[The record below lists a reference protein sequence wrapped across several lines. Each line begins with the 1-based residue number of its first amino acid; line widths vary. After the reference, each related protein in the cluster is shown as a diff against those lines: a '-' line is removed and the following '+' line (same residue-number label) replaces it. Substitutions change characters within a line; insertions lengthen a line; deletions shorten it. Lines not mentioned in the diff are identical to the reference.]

1 MYSDRITQNVA
12 LAVMK
17 VIDEAL
23 SPKQENI
30 ALVAKGQVQ
39 AVKNEETEVELNEA
53 GFGGFS
59 KKYKLKAA
67 ERRAKEALNAALKAK
82 QKKIDAEDFK
92 KLRKEDAEPLD
103 ELSVN
108 TLSSYGTKA
117 AKTTD
122 KLQKDSNKHWVKAH
136 ELHLKNKKSGN
147 GPYSKDA
154 EKSIA
159 HADTS
164 DALLQKR
171 KNRNLSI
178 DLAAKKLGKKFSKG
192 VSEDVMEEYEPAKP
206 NAAAVERRKKLQ
218 AIEDRKEKA
227 KAVPSNVRKHE
238 GSAYGGAKQ
247 KDEMDESMDVAKSLA
262 QKGMNSEPGSTTS
275 IKRKDG
281 KVTSWQV
288 TGPMKKT
295 GASDSMARAR
305 SLAQKGMKLPEETTF
320 SGLLASIHEN
330 GLTAIHEMF
339 VRESAS
345 EEEFNAELKIAQEK
359 SEGKGKKAEIA
370 KGNVQAVKNEEVELD
385 EAKQSEE
392 DYHSESNFPL
402 HHNLHMHNLKYLHDA
417 HAFHGY
423 ARDTEDP
430 ENGGGRNGAAA
441 KAVKNIDRHVRE
453 KYGHNAVKQLQHSGG
468 PEGDVDNFKKTLAH
482 AKEHAQLK
490 KEETEVELNEAGFGG
505 FSKKYKLKAAERRKK
520 EALKA
525 KQKKIDGIAKGKVQA
540 VKNEE
545 TEVVEYELDVNA
557 INGVKME
564 TIDERHLTAAET
576 EKKEDTVKS
585 MKKGMAG
592 FKERYGDR
600 AKEVMYATATKQAK
614 KDA

>member
-1 MYSDRITQNVA
+1 
-12 LAVMK
+12 
-17 VIDEAL
+17 
-23 SPKQENI
+23 
-30 ALVAKGQVQ
+30 
-39 AVKNEETEVELNEA
+39 
-53 GFGGFS
+53 
-59 KKYKLKAA
+59 
-67 ERRAKEALNAALKAK
+67 
-82 QKKIDAEDFK
+82 
-92 KLRKEDAEPLD
+92 
-103 ELSVN
+103 
-108 TLSSYGTKA
+108 
-117 AKTTD
+117 
-122 KLQKDSNKHWVKAH
+122 
-136 ELHLKNKKSGN
+136 
-147 GPYSKDA
+147 
-154 EKSIA
+154 
-159 HADTS
+159 
-164 DALLQKR
+164 
-171 KNRNLSI
+171 
-178 DLAAKKLGKKFSKG
+178 
-192 VSEDVMEEYEPAKP
+192 
-206 NAAAVERRKKLQ
+206 
-218 AIEDRKEKA
+218 
-227 KAVPSNVRKHE
+227 
-238 GSAYGGAKQ
+238 
-247 KDEMDESMDVAKSLA
+247 
-262 QKGMNSEPGSTTS
+262 
-275 IKRKDG
+275 
-281 KVTSWQV
+281 
-288 TGPMKKT
+288 
-295 GASDSMARAR
+295 
-305 SLAQKGMKLPEETTF
+305 
-320 SGLLASIHEN
+320 
-330 GLTAIHEMF
+330 MF

-490 KEETEVELNEAGFGG
+490 KEETEV
-505 FSKKYKLKAAERRKK
+505 
-520 EALKA
+520 
-525 KQKKIDGIAKGKVQA
+525 
-540 VKNEE
+540 
-545 TEVVEYELDVNA
+545 VEYELDVNA

>member
-1 MYSDRITQNVA
+1 MYSDKITQNVA

-17 VIDEAL
+17 VMEEEL
-23 SPKQENI
+23 SAKQKNI
-30 ALVAKGQVQ
+30 AAVAGDP
-39 AVKNEETEVELNEA
+39 
-53 GFGGFS
+53 
-59 KKYKLKAA
+59 
-67 ERRAKEALNAALKAK
+67 
-82 QKKIDAEDFK
+82 KKIDAEDFK
-92 KLRKEDAEPLD
+92 KLRKEYAEPLD

-122 KLQKDSNKHWVKAH
+122 KLLKISNKHWAKGYD
-136 ELHLKNKKSGN
+136 LHHKNLASGN

-154 EKSIA
+154 EKVIA
-159 HADTS
+159 HVDKS

-171 KNRNLSI
+171 KNRNSSI
-178 DLAAKKLGKKFSKG
+178 DLAAKKLGNKFSKG
-192 VSEDVMEEYEPAKP
+192 VSEDVVAEAKYEPAKP
-206 NAAAVERRKKLQ
+206 DAAAVLRRKKIQ
-218 AIEDRKEKA
+218 DIEDRKEKA
-227 KAVPSNVRKHE
+227 KAAPSNVRKHE
-238 GSAYGGAKQ
+238 GSAYGGGKQ
-247 KDEMDESMDVAKSLA
+247 KYDMDESMDAAKSLA
-262 QKGMNSEPGSTTS
+262 QKGMKSEPGSMTS
-275 IKRKDG
+275 ITRDKAG

-305 SLAQKGMKLPEETTF
+305 SLAQKGMKLPEEVEQMDEALVAPSPREYHSTHTEYPLKNDLNKFNLKYLHDAHAHHSYTRDQGALVTGPNARGYFGGGPHGAAADAVKRITKHVHEKYGPKAAKQLSHANAPIEGSDGGANFKKTLAHAKAHLEKKKETTSEETTF

-370 KGNVQAVKNEEVELD
+370 KGQ
-385 EAKQSEE
+385 
-392 DYHSESNFPL
+392 
-402 HHNLHMHNLKYLHDA
+402 
-417 HAFHGY
+417 
-423 ARDTEDP
+423 
-430 ENGGGRNGAAA
+430 
-441 KAVKNIDRHVRE
+441 
-453 KYGHNAVKQLQHSGG
+453 
-468 PEGDVDNFKKTLAH
+468 
-482 AKEHAQLK
+482 
-490 KEETEVELNEAGFGG
+490 
-505 FSKKYKLKAAERRKK
+505 
-520 EALKA
+520 
-525 KQKKIDGIAKGKVQA
+525 VQA

-545 TEVVEYELDVNA
+545 TEVVDYELDVNE

-564 TIDERHLTAAET
+564 TIDERHLTAAEK